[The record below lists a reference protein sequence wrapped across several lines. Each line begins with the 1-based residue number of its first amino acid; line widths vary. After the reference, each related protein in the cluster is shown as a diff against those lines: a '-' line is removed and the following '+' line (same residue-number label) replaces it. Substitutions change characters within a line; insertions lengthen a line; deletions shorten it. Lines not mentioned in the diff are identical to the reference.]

1 MKYHNSRPRTV
12 KHGRTGA
19 MSVEQRIEAL
29 KERHRVLE
37 DALEEEFSRP
47 HPDDLE
53 IHSLKKQKLHIKDE
67 IASISTR

>member
-1 MKYHNSRPRTV
+1 
-12 KHGRTGA
+12 

>member
-1 MKYHNSRPRTV
+1 
-12 KHGRTGA
+12 

-37 DALEEEFSRP
+37 AALEEEFSRP

-53 IHSLKKQKLHIKDE
+53 IHSLKKRKLQIKDE